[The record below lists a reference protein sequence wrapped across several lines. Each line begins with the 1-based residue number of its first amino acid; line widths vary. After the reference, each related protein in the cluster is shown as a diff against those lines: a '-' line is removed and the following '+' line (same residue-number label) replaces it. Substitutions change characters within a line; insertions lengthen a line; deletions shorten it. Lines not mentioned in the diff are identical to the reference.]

1 MSENDRIWDVIGF
14 AYACADAP
22 GSNFSSRGF
31 DLNEFR
37 YFSTFLSCGKSLCF
51 KVLALVLSPIRAL
64 YYDYSKN
71 IKRVEKEET

>member
-14 AYACADAP
+14 EYACADAP
-22 GSNFSSRGF
+22 GSNFSAPAF
-31 DLNEFR
+31 VLKAFR
-37 YFSTFLSCGKSLCF
+37 CFSTFLGHGKSLWF
-51 KVLALVLSPIRAL
+51 KVLALVLSPIGAL